1 MKQAIP
7 IAIRAVFTFAALAV
21 IAFKIPY
28 YLLMIGGLAAGLFVW
43 KTSDDRAL
51 SLGIVIGS
59 ILFGIFEF
67 IYGQV

>member
-7 IAIRAVFTFAALAV
+7 IAIRAAFTFVALTV